1 MPGEVQLTVQTNN
14 TVFPVTGGQQL
25 VYVLIE
31 ALPTDVVADVQM
43 PLNFGLVLDH
53 SGSMSGDKIENLKK
67 AAKLA
72 VDQMTPQ
79 DMVSVVIFDDTVK
92 VVTPNQLATDPA
104 SLKRQ
109 IDGIKSAGGT
119 KMSSGMRKGLD
130 ELQKA
135 RGGER
140 ISRMLLLTDGETFGD
155 DARCRQLAAE
165 AKQHGI
171 PITALGLGEDWNEK
185 LLEDIGNDSGG
196 NHDFIPDDQ
205 PDVILKTFQRQVRA
219 AQATVVQNAMMILR
233 LLPGVLP
240 RAVWR
245 VTPMINKLD
254 HRALSDRDVQVELGD
269 MERQQG
275 QSVLVELLIPP
286 RQPGT
291 YRLAQAE
298 VIYDVIA
305 LNLSGERVKADV
317 VTDFTLDPAQ
327 VQANP
332 YVLNIVEKVTTHKLQ
347 TRALDEAAVGNI
359 VGATQKLRAAATRLL
374 AMGEDDLAQTA
385 LGEADRLEK
394 GQGLSSKGTKKLR
407 AETRKLTQKL
417 DDLD

>member
-1 MPGEVQLTVQTNN
+1 MPGEVRLTVQTNN

-31 ALPTDVVADVQM
+31 ALPTDIVADVQM

-53 SGSMSGDKIENLKK
+53 SGSMSGEKIESLKK

-72 VDQMTPQ
+72 IDQMAPQ

-92 VVTPNQLATDPA
+92 VVTPNQPASDPA

-109 IDGIKSAGGT
+109 IDGIKAAAGT
-119 KMSSGMRKGLD
+119 KMSLGMRKGLD

-135 RGGER
+135 VGKDR

-155 DARCRQLAAE
+155 ETQCRQLAAE
-165 AKQHGI
+165 AKQQDVQI
-171 PITALGLGEDWNEK
+171 VALGLGDDWNEK
-185 LLEDIGNDSGG
+185 LLEDIGNASGG
-196 NHDFIPDDQ
+196 EHDFIPDDQ
-205 PDVILKTFQRQVRA
+205 PDVILKTFKRQVRA
-219 AQATVVQNAMMILR
+219 AQAMVVQNAVMILR

-269 MERQQG
+269 MERKQG
-275 QSVLVELLIPP
+275 QSVLVELLVPP

-298 VIYDVIA
+298 VIYDVVA
-305 LNLSGERVKADV
+305 HKLSGERVKADV
-317 VTDFTLDPAQ
+317 VVGFTADPAQ
-327 VQANP
+327 VQGNP

-374 AMGEDDLAQTA
+374 AMGENDLAQTA
-385 LGEADRLEK
+385 LGEAERLEK
-394 GQGLSSKGTKKLR
+394 GQGLSPKGTKKLR

-417 DDLD
+417 DDID